1 MKRFNLSGLI
11 ALGGAKGIGKTR
23 FLLKLANS
31 IANNEKVLF
40 LSWQDC
46 EENLSNILHSIDGS
60 IHPNFDINTSLN
72 YLNVGTFLE
81 ILKIIQKGKY
91 TTIFVDDIENF
102 TQNDYQDFFCD
113 EKDNAIEALKY
124 IANLI
129 NTTIVFATTIGSEED
144 ISISKFNWS
153 RRIINDCDQIIA
165 ISRPSHFG
173 YIEDAEGVSLLDNIE
188 ISFLKNNLQS
198 FTLNNKELN
207 IYNNERNSI

>member
-31 IANNEKVLF
+31 MANNEKVLF

-46 EENLSNILHSIDGS
+46 EENLSNIIHSIDGS

-81 ILKIIQKGKY
+81 ILEIIQKNKY
-91 TTIFVDDIENF
+91 TTVFFDDIENF
-102 TQNDYQDFFCD
+102 TQNDYQDFFCE

-129 NTTIVFATTIGSEED
+129 NTTIVFATTIDSEED

-153 RRIINDCDQIIA
+153 RKIINDCEQIIA

-198 FTLNNKELN
+198 FILDNKELN
-207 IYNNERNSI
+207 IYKNERNSI